1 MRLRMFTKRERKEK
15 QIHEQRTELGG
26 KEKKVFE
33 KEKRGYVRQ
42 C

>member
-26 KEKKVFE
+26 KEKKVKKK
-33 KEKRGYVRQ
+33 KEVT
-42 C
+42 